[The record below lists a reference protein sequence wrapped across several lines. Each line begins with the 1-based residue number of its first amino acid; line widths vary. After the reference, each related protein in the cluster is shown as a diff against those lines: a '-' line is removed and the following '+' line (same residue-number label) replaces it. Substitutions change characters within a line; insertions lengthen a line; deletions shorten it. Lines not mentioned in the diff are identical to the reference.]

1 MAPPITSE
9 LAPPPE
15 AEDTLLQ
22 DVLGA
27 ADRAGEL
34 INEARPEDTAEFQTL
49 LGGIYKLA
57 SRQRF
62 PRNVPTKAGELFQI
76 IFDKVAEHIEKAKD
90 FDALYLRR
98 EGQHQQRIAQ
108 DYLKMKGGEL
118 ARAWHGLARAKL
130 LEDAMMAYLGHLTL
144 QNKMASAAQDYVQA
158 EPLLQMMQKYTALW
172 TELAGRQELRR
183 FEGDEIPRLGL

>member
-1 MAPPITSE
+1 MAPPTTSE
-9 LAPPPE
+9 SAPLSE
-15 AEDTLLQ
+15 AENTLLR

-27 ADRAGEL
+27 ADRAGKL
-34 INEARPEDTAEFQTL
+34 INEACPQDTAEFRTL
-49 LGGIYKLA
+49 LGGIYRLA
-57 SRQRF
+57 CRQCF
-62 PRNVPTKAGELFQI
+62 PRDVPTKAGELFQI

-98 EGQHQQRIAQ
+98 EGQRQQRIAQ

-118 ARAWHGLARAKL
+118 SSAWHGLARAKL
-130 LEDAMMAYLGHLTL
+130 LEDAMMAYVGHLTL
-144 QNKMASAAQDYVQA
+144 QNKVASAAQDYVQA